1 MATKSK
7 KLTPE
12 EKKLQRERE
21 KRKELKDSVN
31 ALVKEKGIPKEAL
44 IETIQNSLLTACKY
58 KFGSNENIAIEVDP
72 ETFEI
77 EAYFRKEVVA
87 SEDDMYDSFVEI
99 TLEDARKIDPSYEV
113 GDVAKVPIDITEIS
127 ETSRIAA
134 HNAKGVIVQ
143 KLKEEERKIVFNEYI
158 DKVGEVVVGVYGRD
172 NGRFVNVNIGTV
184 DAMLMPSDRVRYER
198 FKQGDRVKVLI
209 SKVEDTPKGPRVLV
223 SRKDARLVKKLF
235 EQEVTEIKEGYVEIK
250 AIAREEGSRTKMA
263 VYSHDKNI
271 DAVGSCVGINGQRVN
286 AVVEELQGEKIDI
299 INWDDDPGSLI
310 ENALAPAKVIVVA
323 PSEEEKEAL
332 VVVPDDQLSLA
343 IGKGGQNAKLAA
355 HLTGYRIDI
364 KAETQAVEDGIFDAI
379 GINYDSSLIEKK
391 PVDPSQMR
399 DEDYFYDG
407 VDESKASDASDVKDE
422 EQEDNE

>member
-1 MATKSK
+1 MEQFT
-7 KLTPE
+7 
-12 EKKLQRERE
+12 
-21 KRKELKDSVN
+21 
-31 ALVKEKGIPKEAL
+31 
-44 IETIQNSLLTACKY
+44 
-58 KFGSNENIAIEVDP
+58 
-72 ETFEI
+72 
-77 EAYFRKEVVA
+77 
-87 SEDDMYDSFVEI
+87 
-99 TLEDARKIDPSYEV
+99 
-113 GDVAKVPIDITEIS
+113 
-127 ETSRIAA
+127 
-134 HNAKGVIVQ
+134 
-143 KLKEEERKIVFNEYI
+143 KEEERKIVFNEYI
-158 DKVGEVVVGVYGRD
+158 DRGGEVVVGVYGRD
-172 NGRFVNVNIGTV
+172 NGRFVNVNIGSV
-184 DAMLMPSDRVRYER
+184 DAMLMPADRVKYER

-209 SKVEDTPKGPRVLV
+209 SRVEDTPKGPRVLV

-235 EQEVTEIKEGYVEIK
+235 EQEVTEIKDGYVEIK

-379 GINYDSSLIEKK
+379 GINYDASLIDKK
-391 PVDPSQMR
+391 PMDPSQMR

-407 VDESKASDASDVKDE
+407 VDESKVNDASDVKDDETE
-422 EQEDNE
+422 EN

>member
-1 MATKSK
+1 
-7 KLTPE
+7 
-12 EKKLQRERE
+12 
-21 KRKELKDSVN
+21 
-31 ALVKEKGIPKEAL
+31 
-44 IETIQNSLLTACKY
+44 
-58 KFGSNENIAIEVDP
+58 
-72 ETFEI
+72 
-77 EAYFRKEVVA
+77 
-87 SEDDMYDSFVEI
+87 
-99 TLEDARKIDPSYEV
+99 
-113 GDVAKVPIDITEIS
+113 
-127 ETSRIAA
+127 
-134 HNAKGVIVQ
+134 
-143 KLKEEERKIVFNEYI
+143 
-158 DKVGEVVVGVYGRD
+158 
-172 NGRFVNVNIGTV
+172 
-184 DAMLMPSDRVRYER
+184 MLMPADRVKYER

-209 SKVEDTPKGPRVLV
+209 SRVEDTPKGPRVLV

-235 EQEVTEIKEGYVEIK
+235 EQEVTEIKDGYVEIK

-379 GINYDSSLIEKK
+379 GINYDASLIDKK
-391 PVDPSQMR
+391 PMDPSQMR

-407 VDESKASDASDVKDE
+407 VDESKVNDASDVKDDETE
-422 EQEDNE
+422 EN

>member
-1 MATKSK
+1 
-7 KLTPE
+7 
-12 EKKLQRERE
+12 
-21 KRKELKDSVN
+21 
-31 ALVKEKGIPKEAL
+31 
-44 IETIQNSLLTACKY
+44 
-58 KFGSNENIAIEVDP
+58 
-72 ETFEI
+72 
-77 EAYFRKEVVA
+77 
-87 SEDDMYDSFVEI
+87 
-99 TLEDARKIDPSYEV
+99 
-113 GDVAKVPIDITEIS
+113 
-127 ETSRIAA
+127 
-134 HNAKGVIVQ
+134 
-143 KLKEEERKIVFNEYI
+143 
-158 DKVGEVVVGVYGRD
+158 
-172 NGRFVNVNIGTV
+172 
-184 DAMLMPSDRVRYER
+184 MPSDRVRYER

>member
-1 MATKSK
+1 MTTKTK
-7 KLTPE
+7 KLTAE
-12 EKKLQRERE
+12 EKKIQKQKE
-21 KRKELKDSVN
+21 KRKELRDAVN
-31 ALVKEKGIPKEAL
+31 ALVKEKSIPKEAL

-77 EAYFRKEVVA
+77 EAYFRKEVVE
-87 SEDDMYDSFVEI
+87 SEEDMYDSFVEI
-99 TLEDARKIDPSYEV
+99 TLEDARKIDSSYEV
-113 GDVAKVPIDITEIS
+113 GDVAKVPIELSEIS
-127 ETSRIAA
+127 ESSRIAA

-143 KLKEEERKIVFNEYI
+143 KLKEEERKIVFNEYV
-158 DKVGEVVVGVYGRD
+158 DKVGDVVIGVYGRD
-172 NGRFVNVNIGTV
+172 NGRFVNINIGSI
-184 DAMLMPSDRVRYER
+184 DAMLMPADKVRYER
-198 FKQGDRVKVLI
+198 FKQGDRLKVLI
-209 SKVEDTPKGPRVLV
+209 AKVEDTTKGPRVLV
-223 SRKDARLVKKLF
+223 SRKDPRLVKKLF
-235 EQEVTEIKEGYVEIK
+235 EQEVTEIKDGYVEIK
-250 AIAREEGSRTKMA
+250 AIARDEGSRTKIA

-299 INWDDDPGSLI
+299 INWDDDPGNLI
-310 ENALAPAKVIVVA
+310 ENSLAPAKVIVVA

-364 KAETQAVEDGIFDAI
+364 KAETQAVEEGIFDAI
-379 GINYDSSLIEKK
+379 GINYDTNLMDKK
-391 PVDPSQMR
+391 TIDPSQMR

-407 VDESKASDASDVKDE
+407 VDETKVNDASDVKDD
-422 EQEDNE
+422 EQDDE